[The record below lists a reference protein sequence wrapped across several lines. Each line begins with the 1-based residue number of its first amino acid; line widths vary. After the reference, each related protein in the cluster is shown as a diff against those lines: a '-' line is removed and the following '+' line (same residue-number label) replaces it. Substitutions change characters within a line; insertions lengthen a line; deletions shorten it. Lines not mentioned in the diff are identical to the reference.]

1 MFNAET
7 KLSWKS
13 HHLARVLL
21 EYLTDIEKT
30 EEQDDEQVLLACAL
44 LWIKGEAMI
53 IVALD
58 LRVEPSLRS
67 VELS

>member
-1 MFNAET
+1 M
-7 KLSWKS
+7 
-13 HHLARVLL
+13 
-21 EYLTDIEKT
+21 
-30 EEQDDEQVLLACAL
+30 DDRMM
-44 LWIKGEAMI
+44 GEAMI